1 MRDYMKALQERFYT
15 APDSKYKAE
24 ALALRRELTDRPGKQ
39 ERKLLLRLTD
49 AMDRMTGEI
58 SLVSFT
64 AGFRL
69 AAGLARELSM
79 EEPYSFDKEEEF
91 RAIAACT
98 ASKFAP
104 HKTKEAP
111 SSGQRR

>member
-1 MRDYMKALQERFYT
+1 MRDYMRALQERFYT
-15 APDSKYKAE
+15 APDSKFKTE
-24 ALALRRELTDRPGKQ
+24 AQELRRELADRLGKQ

-49 AMDRMTGEI
+49 VMDRMTGEI
-58 SLVSFT
+58 SLASFT

-69 AAGLARELSM
+69 AAGLARELSL
-79 EEPYSFDKEEEF
+79 EEPYSFGREEEL
-91 RAIAACT
+91 RAITACT

>member
-1 MRDYMKALQERFYT
+1 MRDYMRALQERFYT
-15 APDSKYKAE
+15 APDNKYKAE
-24 ALALRRELTDRPGKQ
+24 ALALRRELADRLGKQ

-49 AMDRMTGEI
+49 TLDMMTGEI
-58 SLVSFT
+58 SLASFT

-79 EEPYSFDKEEEF
+79 EESYSFDKEEER

-98 ASKFAP
+98 ASKVAP

-111 SSGQRR
+111 SPGQRR